1 MPIPIRAGDRLGD
14 LRKAA
19 VDAAVPGVPIVEDHD
34 SLQPAAPLPDQQ
46 SSGLEPDA
54 LARCRPAGCKGT
66 GVPRLEGVVPQT
78 PQDRP
83 IEISECRGLD
93 PIGEH
98 AHQQPSRKM
107 GGSDPAQMVTPLEAE
122 PIHVEAGKARDQGV
136 DRLAF

>member
-1 MPIPIRAGDRLGD
+1 M
-14 LRKAA
+14 LRVGLNAWVTKTTAA
-19 VDAAVPGVPIVEDHD
+19 EILAN
-34 SLQPAAPLPDQQ
+34 PATRRRQVTMTI
-46 SSGLEPDA
+46 SSNPPNA
-54 LARCRPAGCKGT
+54 LARCRPAGRKGT
-66 GVPRLEGVVPQT
+66 GVPRLEGVVSQT

-107 GGSDPAQMVTPLEAE
+107 GGSDPAQLVSPLEAKL
-122 PIHVEAGKARDQGV
+122 IQVEAGKARDRGV

>member
-1 MPIPIRAGDRLGD
+1 MAAGT
-14 LRKAA
+14 
-19 VDAAVPGVPIVEDHD
+19 
-34 SLQPAAPLPDQQ
+34 S
-46 SSGLEPDA
+46 
-54 LARCRPAGCKGT
+54 
-66 GVPRLEGVVPQT
+66 VPRLEGVVPQT

-107 GGSDPAQMVTPLEAE
+107 GGSDPAQLVSPLEAKLTQ
-122 PIHVEAGKARDQGV
+122 VEAGKARDRGV

>member
-1 MPIPIRAGDRLGD
+1 MCETPAIRVGD

-19 VDAAVPGVPIVEDHD
+19 VDAAVPGVPVVEDHD
-34 SLQPAAPLPDQQ
+34 PLQPAAPLPDQQ

-54 LARCRPAGCKGT
+54 LARCRPAGRKGT
-66 GVPRLEGVVPQT
+66 SVRRLEGVVSQT

-98 AHQQPSRKM
+98 AHEQPSRKM
-107 GGSDPAQMVTPLEAE
+107 GGSDLAQLVSPLEAKL
-122 PIHVEAGKARDQGV
+122 IQVEDRKARDRGV